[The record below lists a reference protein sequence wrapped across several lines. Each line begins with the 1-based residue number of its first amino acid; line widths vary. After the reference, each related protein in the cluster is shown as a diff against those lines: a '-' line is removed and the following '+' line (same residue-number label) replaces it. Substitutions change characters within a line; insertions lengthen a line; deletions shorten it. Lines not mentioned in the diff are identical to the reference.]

1 MGSRCTTGFHQKY
14 RNRYLWGAITGS
26 PSRKLC
32 MYVCVRMCTLSW
44 VHILNKCFGMD
55 HPYSG
60 QTWFNSFCFGVK
72 LMFGVFFGISQSTLG
87 VGLKRSQ
94 HVVRLKK
101 VAFHFNDE
109 KWKQLLLWRYTKQHI
124 EHIGAILLL
133 QTKDKRKSFLVS
145 FVGLIV
151 SKRVY

>member
-26 PSRKLC
+26 PSSKLC
-32 MYVCVRMCTLSW
+32 MYVCVHMCTPSW
-44 VHILNKCFGMD
+44 VHILNKCLGMD

-60 QTWFNSFCFGVK
+60 QTRFNSFCFGEK
-72 LMFGVFFGISQSTLG
+72 LMGFFGGGDFSIHTGGRTQKKPRCG
-87 VGLKRSQ
+87 V
-94 HVVRLKK
+94 
-101 VAFHFNDE
+101 FHFNDE

-124 EHIGAILLL
+124 KHIGVILLL
-133 QTKDKRKSFLVS
+133 HTKDKKKTFLVS

-151 SKRVY
+151 SKRLY